1 MPHLAFHMSVARDL
15 ANALDNTLIDAD
27 RGAYYLGSTG
37 PDMHVLS
44 RETRISSHY
53 FDLDCLDDQD
63 CVESFF
69 RAHRDLRD
77 IWKLGD
83 STAAFV
89 SGYLTHLVMDVVWIT
104 DIYRPFFG
112 PDSTLGGGAR
122 ANVLDRV
129 LQYEMDF
136 QRRQDRAA
144 MDEIRDALVA
154 SPRAVDV
161 DFVAPELIS
170 RWHELAVMM
179 ASSPPT
185 WERFPKTASRFL
197 GLVGVSTPEEVEE
210 FMKTLP
216 QLLEETRQHVSGQR
230 LEAFMERAQA
240 LALSTLEEYLR

>member
-15 ANALDNTLIDAD
+15 ANALENMLIDAD

-44 RETRISSHY
+44 RGPRISSHY
-53 FDLDCLDDQD
+53 FDLDCLDEQD
-63 CVESFF
+63 TVESFF
-69 RAHRDLRD
+69 CAHRDLRD
-77 IWKLGD
+77 VWKLGD

-112 PDSTLGGGAR
+112 PDSALGGGPR

-129 LQYEMDF
+129 LQYEMDL
-136 QRRQDRAA
+136 QRRLDRAA

-154 SPRAVDV
+154 SPRTVDV
-161 DFVAPELIS
+161 DFAQPEIIA
-170 RWHELAVMM
+170 RWHELAVMT
-179 ASSPPT
+179 ASLPPT
-185 WERFPKTASRFL
+185 WDRFPRTASRFL
-197 GLVGVSTPEEVEE
+197 SLLGVSTPEEVDE

-216 QLLEETRQHVSGQR
+216 QLLDETHEHVSKRQT
-230 LEAFMERAQA
+230 EAFVAKAQA
-240 LALSTLEEYLR
+240 LALDTLKEYLQ